1 MNKTLSVLKNELITI
16 LSRWSFWL
24 TTLGLPLISGLIFGV
39 IGLLNKNESNL
50 QIVQEFSQGSQETH
64 VEGYVDEAGLIREIP
79 AEVPQ
84 GRYIPFV
91 NEQAARRAM
100 EAGEI
105 EAYYVL
111 PADYIEKGEIRY
123 IHSEFNPFA
132 LLREQSY
139 PFTWVVRVNLAGG
152 HQNIVNLLLQEP
164 KDVEEIALVPTTISD
179 EENPLAIWV
188 PYAFALLY
196 FAMINGSATLLLSSV
211 SKEKENRILEI
222 LLTSTTPSQLLI
234 GKIISLGLI
243 GLFQAVL
250 WSGTMNLLL
259 NRSVR
264 TFNLPS
270 EIHIP
275 PNLLVWGA
283 VFFLLGYAVYAS
295 LMAGLGA
302 LAPNL
307 REASQAAFIIL
318 LPLLIPWIFSN
329 TLFFDA
335 PHGVVATG
343 LSMFP
348 LSAPVAMMAR
358 LSIGGVAWW
367 QPPLAAFLMVV
378 TVVLILR
385 AVVRMFR
392 AQILL
397 SGQPFKFKTYLW
409 ALMGKE

>member
-1 MNKTLSVLKNELITI
+1 MNKTLNVLKNELTTI
-16 LSRWSFWL
+16 LSSWSFWL
-24 TTLGLPLISGLIFGV
+24 TTLGLPLIAGLIFGV
-39 IGLLNKNESNL
+39 IGLFNNNESNL
-50 QIVQEFSQGSQETH
+50 QIVREFFQGSQETR

-79 AEVPQ
+79 AEVPA

-123 IHSEFNPFA
+123 IHPEFNPFA
-132 LLREQSY
+132 LLRKQSH
-139 PFTWVVRVNLAGG
+139 PFTWVVHVNLAGG
-152 HQNIVNLLLQEP
+152 NQNIVDLPQGP
-164 KDVEEIALVPTTISD
+164 KDVEEIALGPTIISD

-188 PYAFALLY
+188 PYAFAFLY
-196 FAMINGSATLLLSSV
+196 FTMINGSATLLLSSV
-211 SKEKENRILEI
+211 SKEKENRLLET

-259 NRSVR
+259 NRSAYN
-264 TFNLPS
+264 FNLPS

-275 PNLLVWGA
+275 PSLLVWGA

-295 LMAGLGA
+295 LLAGLGA

-307 REASQAAFIIL
+307 REASQATFIIL

-329 TLFFDA
+329 TIFFDA

-348 LSAPVAMMAR
+348 LSAPVAIMAR

-392 AQILL
+392 GQILL

-409 ALMGKE
+409 ALISKE